1 MVLREDLN
9 TNRMIESIK
18 LFGEVT
24 SSTWFQNTN
33 FILFLNKKDLFEEKI
48 KKKPLSVLFPE
59 YKGGNNYE
67 EAIKFIEQKFQD
79 SFGSKEDLYIKST
92 CALDTENIKHIFDSV
107 KDSLLR
113 SSFRAFEVQAQL
125 NISYV
130 NY

>member
-113 SSFRAFEVQAQL
+113 SSFRAFEV
-125 NISYV
+125 
-130 NY
+130 